1 MKRRAFIILGGQV
14 TIAGTVL
21 TQLSACSSDDD
32 DVRPPNNLDGLDGLG
47 YQGAAPFVHGIA
59 SGDPLQDRVILWT
72 RITNDG
78 SIQAASIPVAY
89 RVATDP
95 ALKNIVT
102 QGRAIATAQSDFTV
116 KVDPK
121 NLQPNT
127 TYYYAFEALG
137 YRSPIGRT
145 RTIPQADLPASEVV
159 VCA

>member
-1 MKRRAFIILGGQV
+1 MKRRAFIKLGGQV

-21 TQLSACSSDDD
+21 TQLSACSSDYD
-32 DVRPPNNLDGLDGLG
+32 DVRPPNNLDGLDGLDDLG
-47 YQGAAPFVHGIA
+47 YQGAAPFMNGIA
-59 SGDPLQDRVILWT
+59 SGDTLQDRVILWT

-127 TYYYAFEALG
+127 TYYYAF
-137 YRSPIGRT
+137 RSEERRVGKECRS
-145 RTIPQADLPASEVV
+145 RLAQD
-159 VCA
+159 

>member
-1 MKRRAFIILGGQV
+1 MKRRAFIKLGGQV
-14 TIAGTVL
+14 TVAGTLL

-32 DVRPPNNLDGLDGLG
+32 DIKPPNSLDDLDDLG

-59 SGDPLQDRVILWT
+59 SGDPLHDRVILWT

-78 SIQAASIPVAY
+78 SIEASSIPVAY
-89 RVATDP
+89 TIATDQ
-95 ALKNIVT
+95 ALKNIVA

-127 TYYYAFEALG
+127 TYYYALKHWAIFLLSVVHAL
-137 YRSPIGRT
+137 YRIKTSQQTKSI
-145 RTIPQADLPASEVV
+145 A
-159 VCA
+159 CA